1 MNPFYVKNM
10 KELEGEPEKALAYI
24 VSAVEL
30 VANDDDPTI
39 KLDAYEKIIDVLNFY
54 WYGTLLERIDRLHL
68 YE

>member
-1 MNPFYVKNM
+1 MNENYVADM

-54 WYGTLLERIDRLHL
+54 WYGKLLERPARTHL